1 MNRTAGEMI
10 EYLKEFDTESKCKV
24 LVADPE
30 RRKRYDVEAAVVID
44 ADAPILCL
52 KVCKEHDMDMELIKT
67 AMQCEKPNVTYADE
81 MRIVYSCAN
90 CKEQYIT
97 DRKKYE
103 DGHLNYCQRCGQRFN
118 WEGVE
123 LDET

>member
-30 RRKRYDVEAAVVID
+30 RRKRYDVEEAVVID

-52 KVCKEHDMDMELIKT
+52 KVCKEHQDSN
-67 AMQCEKPNVTYADE
+67 AV
-81 MRIVYSCAN
+81 R
-90 CKEQYIT
+90 
-97 DRKKYE
+97 
-103 DGHLNYCQRCGQRFN
+103 
-118 WEGVE
+118 
-123 LDET
+123 ETKRDICR

>member
-52 KVCKEHDMDMELIKT
+52 KVCKICICHTQK
-67 AMQCEKPNVTYADE
+67 
-81 MRIVYSCAN
+81 VYTLACTS
-90 CKEQYIT
+90 K
-97 DRKKYE
+97 
-103 DGHLNYCQRCGQRFN
+103 
-118 WEGVE
+118 
-123 LDET
+123 

>member
-52 KVCKEHDMDMELIKT
+52 KV
-67 AMQCEKPNVTYADE
+67 
-81 MRIVYSCAN
+81 
-90 CKEQYIT
+90 
-97 DRKKYE
+97 
-103 DGHLNYCQRCGQRFN
+103 
-118 WEGVE
+118 
-123 LDET
+123 

>member
-30 RRKRYDVEAAVVID
+30 R
-44 ADAPILCL
+44 
-52 KVCKEHDMDMELIKT
+52 IKT

-123 LDET
+123 LDEA